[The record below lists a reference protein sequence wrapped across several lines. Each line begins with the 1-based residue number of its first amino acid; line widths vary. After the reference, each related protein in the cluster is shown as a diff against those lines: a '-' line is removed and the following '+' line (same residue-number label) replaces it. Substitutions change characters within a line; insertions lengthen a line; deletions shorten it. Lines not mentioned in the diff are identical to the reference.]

1 MKNTTTLPTNY
12 ELIES
17 YDLKQNKLNLFI
29 QSIFIII
36 AGIFVGIAFIFN
48 LKFNSEYHGLI
59 TAGITIFMV
68 LVYMALH
75 ELTHG
80 VFISILSKTKSTYK
94 LRFPFLTTGTNA
106 YLNKKGFIIIC
117 LAPSVIWGIILGVVI
132 VFIPD
137 NFLLSLY
144 ILLGLNFAGSAGD
157 YLQVYL
163 VSRTANKSL
172 IQDDGNKT
180 NIYNVVSK

>member
-1 MKNTTTLPTNY
+1 MKNTITLPTNY

-17 YDLKQNKLNLFI
+17 FDLKQNKLNLII

-36 AGIFVGIAFIFN
+36 AGIFVGIVLIFN
-48 LKFNSEYHGLI
+48 LQFNSEYHGLI
-59 TAGITIFMV
+59 TSGITVFIV

-80 VFISILSKTKSTYK
+80 VFISLLSKTESTYK
-94 LRFPFLTTGTNA
+94 IRFPFLTTGTNA
-106 YLNKKGFIIIC
+106 YLNKKSFIIIC
-117 LAPSVIWGIILGVVI
+117 LAPSVIWGIILGIVI
-132 VFIPD
+132 IFIPD
-137 NFLLSLY
+137 NLLLSIY

-163 VSRTANKSL
+163 IARTAKDAL
-172 IQDDGNKT
+172 IQDFGNKT
-180 NIYNVVSK
+180 NIYNIVN

>member
-17 YDLKQNKLNLFI
+17 YDLKQNKLNLII

-36 AGIFVGIAFIFN
+36 VGIFVGIAFIFN
-48 LKFNSEYHGLI
+48 LQFNSEYHGLI
-59 TAGITIFMV
+59 TAGITVFMV

-94 LRFPFLTTGTNA
+94 IRFPFLTTGTNA
-106 YLNKKGFIIIC
+106 YLNKKSFIIIC
-117 LAPSVIWGIILGVVI
+117 LAPSVIWG
-132 VFIPD
+132 
-137 NFLLSLY
+137 LS
-144 ILLGLNFAGSAGD
+144 
-157 YLQVYL
+157 
-163 VSRTANKSL
+163 
-172 IQDDGNKT
+172 
-180 NIYNVVSK
+180 